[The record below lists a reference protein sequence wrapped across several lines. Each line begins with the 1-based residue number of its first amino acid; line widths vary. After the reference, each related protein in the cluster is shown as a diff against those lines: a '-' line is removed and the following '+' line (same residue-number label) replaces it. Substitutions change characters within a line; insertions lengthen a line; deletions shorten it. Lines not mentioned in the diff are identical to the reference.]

1 MTVLIPI
8 NGRNER
14 MGSLFKT
21 PKHLLLYKGIPA
33 IERTLS
39 YLGGMETHILTNDD
53 YIGDLQKYHDEDIH
67 VHNVGYTDSQV
78 ETILKFDPKHDID
91 VMIVDCDVI
100 PIRLYHPNVN
110 TVYVFEN
117 KLQDKQ
123 YSNFS
128 PKGQLVESCNE
139 KETVC
144 QYAGAGIYYFCSY
157 FQFRIYA
164 QGCQSISQVISKMIK
179 RDDVWIDADNE
190 IFRFGTLKDITG

>member
-1 MTVLIPI
+1 MTVLIPV

-33 IERTLS
+33 IENTLN

-53 YIGDLQKYHDEDIH
+53 YIGDLMKYHDEDIK
-67 VHNVGYTDSQV
+67 VHNIGYTESQV
-78 ETILKFDPKHDID
+78 ETIRQFDPKNDID
-91 VMIVDCDVI
+91 VMIVDCDGI
-100 PIRLYHPNVN
+100 PIRLYHPAVN
-110 TVYVFEN
+110 MVYVFEN

-128 PKGQLVESCNE
+128 VQGVLVKSCNE

-144 QYAGAGIYYFCSY
+144 QYAGAGIYYFRS
-157 FQFRIYA
+157 FFTFVKHSK
-164 QGCQSISQVISKMIK
+164 GCTSISQVISNMIK
-179 RDDVWIDADNE
+179 EEDVWFDADNE